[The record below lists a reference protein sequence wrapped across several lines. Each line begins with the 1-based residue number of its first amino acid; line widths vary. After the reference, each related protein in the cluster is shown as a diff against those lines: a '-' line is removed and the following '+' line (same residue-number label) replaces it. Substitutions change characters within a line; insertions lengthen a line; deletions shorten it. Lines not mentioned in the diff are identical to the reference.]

1 MVSDTN
7 DQSSGGTAG
16 FAPQVGRATTSFQA
30 PGRMAG
36 GVGDDGRR
44 LVVGRDIVLT
54 GSIGDCDNLII
65 EGRVE
70 AELADS
76 KRIEITE
83 TGTFKGT
90 VEIDEAVI
98 AGHFSGDLTVRD
110 RLVIKSTGRVEGKVR
125 YGELEIQSGGE
136 IRGEIDVFGS
146 AGMITAEVVEADDM
160 ENTNEYRGQDDV

>member
-7 DQSSGGTAG
+7 DHSSGGAAG
-16 FAPQVGRATTSFQA
+16 FAPQIGRAATSFQA
-30 PGRMAG
+30 PGRMASG
-36 GVGDDGRR
+36 GSDDGRR
-44 LVVGRDIVLT
+44 LVVGRDIVLS

-70 AELADS
+70 AELTDS

-83 TGTFKGT
+83 TGTFKGS

-98 AGHFSGDLTVRD
+98 AGHFQGNLTVRD

-136 IRGEIDVFGS
+136 VRGEIDVFGS
-146 AGMITAEVVEADDM
+146 AGVIAADVVETDDDN
-160 ENTNEYRGQDDV
+160 ETNEYPDQDDA